1 MNAPDA
7 PARQDHSYL
16 QPGLVDFHY
25 RSLALSFVA
34 NTVNAI
40 LLAAIQLQA
49 FGPWTVAPWAA
60 AALVVI
66 AARWLDFRAYHGD
79 REARDSAHWERRATA
94 GAVASGIIWGFAGG
108 FLFPAD
114 DMARQA
120 VLAFVLAGMAAGA
133 VTTLSSLRFAVSAF
147 LALTLL
153 PLMINFLAIGT
164 GMGLIMGFMTLLFLG
179 SLHITARRMN
189 HTIMESLEMRHANE
203 LAERHTRHQ
212 AHYDELTHLP
222 NRRLLGE
229 RMGQELARSRR
240 HGDMGALLFLD
251 LDHFKNINDSLG
263 HPAGD
268 QVLKQVAQRLR
279 QRVRGE
285 DTAARLGGDEFVVL
299 LSDLGDSEAQAGK
312 EAGAFAT
319 ELQRILSHTPYHAQ
333 GHELHVSTSIGI
345 TLFPV
350 GEEDSDDLLR
360 QADTAM
366 YSAKSGGRDTVC
378 FYRTDMQQA
387 VNRRLQAEKD
397 LRTAIANHQLT
408 VFYQPMVDHHGHPFG
423 VEALVRWSHPERG
436 LITPDHFI
444 PVAEESGII
453 FELGNWILR
462 TACRDLARL
471 RQRYGAAAPSV
482 SINLSPRQF
491 LLPGLADNIIAIA
504 AETAADLNF
513 IRLEVTESGLLDN
526 VERAVEKMERL
537 REHGVRFSIDDFGTG
552 YSSLAYLKQL
562 PVDTLKVDRSF
573 IRDVLVDKDDAVI
586 VETILAM
593 ANHLRLHSVAE
604 GVETQEVVEFLSTR
618 GCERFQGYLFARP
631 IPFEELLGF
640 IDARVPVNP
649 QAGATLPN

>member
-1 MNAPDA
+1 
-7 PARQDHSYL
+7 
-16 QPGLVDFHY
+16 
-25 RSLALSFVA
+25 
-34 NTVNAI
+34 
-40 LLAAIQLQA
+40 
-49 FGPWTVAPWAA
+49 
-60 AALVVI
+60 
-66 AARWLDFRAYHGD
+66 
-79 REARDSAHWERRATA
+79 
-94 GAVASGIIWGFAGG
+94 
-108 FLFPAD
+108 
-114 DMARQA
+114 
-120 VLAFVLAGMAAGA
+120 
-133 VTTLSSLRFAVSAF
+133 
-147 LALTLL
+147 
-153 PLMINFLAIGT
+153 
-164 GMGLIMGFMTLLFLG
+164 
-179 SLHITARRMN
+179 
-189 HTIMESLEMRHANE
+189 MRHANE
-203 LAERHTRHQ
+203 LAERHTRRQ
-212 AHYDELTHLP
+212 AYYDELTHLP
-222 NRRLLGE
+222 NRRLLAE
-229 RMGQELARSRR
+229 RIGQELARSRR

-268 QVLKQVAQRLR
+268 QVLKQVAERLR
-279 QRVRGE
+279 HRVRRE

-299 LSDLGDSEAQAGK
+299 LSDLGNSEAQAGT
-312 EAGAFAT
+312 EAGAFAA
-319 ELQRILSHTPYHAQ
+319 ELQRILSHTPYHAH
-333 GHELHVSTSIGI
+333 GHELHMSTSIGI

-350 GEEDSDDLLR
+350 GDEDGDDLLR

-387 VNRRLQAEKD
+387 VNQRLQAEKE
-397 LRTAIANHQLT
+397 LRTAIANHQLM

-423 VEALVRWSHPERG
+423 VEALVRWHHPERG
-436 LITPDHFI
+436 LITPDYFI

-453 FELGNWILR
+453 FELGNWVLR
-462 TACRDLARL
+462 TACQDLARL
-471 RQRYGAAAPSV
+471 RRRYGAAAPTV

-491 LLPGLADNIIAIA
+491 LLPGLADTIIAIA
-504 AETAADLNF
+504 ADTAADLNY

-537 REHGVRFSIDDFGTG
+537 REYGVRFSIDDFGTG

-604 GVETQEVVEFLSTR
+604 GVETPEVVEFLAAR

-640 IDARVPVNP
+640 IDERVPLDL
-649 QAGATLPN
+649 QAGTALPN